1 MRTTNAVDARNVTG
15 VCSAIG
21 GASWVV
27 VCFVHNSLPQGC
39 IGDGCSARPMR
50 GSSTLDTVLFDL
62 AGVLLAITGIGLLF
76 LAHRTR
82 RLGRLGAVA
91 GGTAALGLLL
101 LAGAAVMSTVDNDWE
116 GMPGLVIPGI
126 GLLAVGLV
134 LVTVVVLRARVV
146 PTWLGCL
153 LVATALL
160 LPFANEQ
167 TSRILLAVP
176 FGLVWLALG
185 VVLLREQA
193 AATAAPR
200 SRRAESDDRTVRS

>member
-1 MRTTNAVDARNVTG
+1 VRTISTIQLTTVTG
-15 VCSAIG
+15 VCSTLG
-21 GASWVV
+21 GLAWVLA
-27 VCFVHNSLPQGC
+27 CFVHNSLPQGC
-39 IGDGCSARPMR
+39 IGDGCSERPMR
-50 GSSTLDTVLFDL
+50 GSSTLDTALFDL
-62 AGVLLAITGIGLLF
+62 AGVLLALSGTGLLL

-101 LAGAAVMSTVDNDWE
+101 LAGAAVMSTLDNNWE

-126 GLLAVGLV
+126 GLLAIGLV
-134 LVTVVVLRARVV
+134 LVTVVVLRAGVV

-176 FGLVWLALG
+176 FGLVWLAVG
-185 VVLLREQA
+185 VVLL
-193 AATAAPR
+193 TR
-200 SRRAESDDRTVRS
+200 SEVRTSASLWS